1 MIKIK
6 IKKGNTVKI
15 LSGNDKGKSGEVIKL
30 FPKNFSAIIKGMNLK
45 KKHQKPTKEKK
56 GGIITMEK
64 PINISNLVLENNKI
78 KPNVKIDKKIKDKKN
93 TIKQKTKLK
102 KK

>member
-56 GGIITMEK
+56 GGIITKENF
-64 PINISNLVLENNKI
+64 INISNLILMEKS
-78 KPNVKIDKKIKDKKN
+78 KETKKVKKAKV
-93 TIKQKTKLK
+93 
-102 KK
+102 

>member
-15 LSGNDKGKSGEVIKL
+15 LSGNDRGKSGEVIKL

-64 PINISNLVLENNKI
+64 PINISNLELMNNKT
-78 KPNVKIDKKIKDKKN
+78 KPAVKIDNKIKDKKK
-93 TIKQKTKLK
+93 TTKQKTKSK

>member
-78 KPNVKIDKKIKDKKN
+78 KPTVKIDKKIKDKKN

>member
-64 PINISNLVLENNKI
+64 PINISNLVLMNNKTKPAAKI
-78 KPNVKIDKKIKDKKN
+78 KKKIKDKKI
-93 TIKQKTKLK
+93 TTKQKTKSK

>member
-64 PINISNLVLENNKI
+64 PINISNLVLENNKF
-78 KPNVKIDKKIKDKKN
+78 KPAVKIDKKIKDKKK

>member
-56 GGIITMEK
+56 GGIITIEK
-64 PINISNLVLENNKI
+64 PINISNLVLENNKF
-78 KPNVKIDKKIKDKKN
+78 KPAAKIDKKIKDKKK

>member
-15 LSGNDKGKSGEVIKL
+15 LSGNDRGKSGEVIKL

-64 PINISNLVLENNKI
+64 PINISNLVLVNNKI
-78 KPNVKIDKKIKDKKN
+78 NPAVKIDKKIKDKKK
-93 TIKQKTKLK
+93 TAKQKVKSK

>member
-15 LSGNDKGKSGEVIKL
+15 LSGNDRGKSGEVIKL

-78 KPNVKIDKKIKDKKN
+78 KPTVKIDKKIKDKKK
-93 TIKQKTKLK
+93 TTKQKTKSK

>member
-15 LSGNDKGKSGEVIKL
+15 LSGNDRGKSGEVIKL

-64 PINISNLVLENNKI
+64 PINISNLVLMNNKT
-78 KPNVKIDKKIKDKKN
+78 KPAVKIDKKIKDKKK

>member
-15 LSGNDKGKSGEVIKL
+15 LSGNDRGKSGEVIKL

-56 GGIITMEK
+56 GGIVSKESFIH
-64 PINISNLVLENNKI
+64 ISNLKLIDEKI
-78 KPNVKIDKKIKDKKN
+78 KN
-93 TIKQKTKLK
+93 K
-102 KK
+102 KKEAKK

>member
-15 LSGNDKGKSGEVIKL
+15 LSGNDRGKSGEVIKL

-56 GGIITMEK
+56 GGIITVSYTHLTL
-64 PINISNLVLENNKI
+64 P
-78 KPNVKIDKKIKDKKN
+78 
-93 TIKQKTKLK
+93 TI
-102 KK
+102 

>member
-15 LSGNDKGKSGEVIKL
+15 LSGNDRGKSGEVIKL

-78 KPNVKIDKKIKDKKN
+78 KPTVKIDKKIKDKKI
-93 TIKQKTKLK
+93 TTKQKTKSK

>member
-15 LSGNDKGKSGEVIKL
+15 LSGNDRGKSGEVIKL

-64 PINISNLVLENNKI
+64 PINISNLVLANNKT
-78 KPNVKIDKKIKDKKN
+78 KPAVKTDTKIKDKKK
-93 TIKQKTKLK
+93 TTKQKTKSK

>member
-64 PINISNLVLENNKI
+64 PINIANLVLENNKF
-78 KPNVKIDKKIKDKKN
+78 KPAVKIDKKIKDKKK

>member
-15 LSGNDKGKSGEVIKL
+15 LSGNDRGKSGEVIKL

-64 PINISNLVLENNKI
+64 PINISNLVLENDKI
-78 KPNVKIDKKIKDKKN
+78 KPAVKIDKKFKDKKK
-93 TIKQKTKLK
+93 TTKQKTKSK

>member
-15 LSGNDKGKSGEVIKL
+15 LSGNDRGKSGEVIKL

-64 PINISNLVLENNKI
+64 PINISNLALVKNKE
-78 KPNVKIDKKIKDKKN
+78 KPASKISNTAKDKKK
-93 TIKQKTKLK
+93 IIMKKTKSK

>member
-15 LSGNDKGKSGEVIKL
+15 LSGNDRGKSGEVIKL

-64 PINISNLVLENNKI
+64 PINISNLVLENDKI
-78 KPNVKIDKKIKDKKN
+78 KPAVKIDKKIKDKKK
-93 TIKQKTKLK
+93 TTKQKTKSK

>member
-64 PINISNLVLENNKI
+64 PINISNLLLENNKI
-78 KPNVKIDKKIKDKKN
+78 KPAVKIDKKIKDKKK

>member
-78 KPNVKIDKKIKDKKN
+78 KPTVKIDKKIKDKKI
-93 TIKQKTKLK
+93 TTKQKTKSK

>member
-15 LSGNDKGKSGEVIKL
+15 LSGNDRGKSGEVIKL
-30 FPKNFSAIIKGMNLK
+30 FPKNFSAIVKGMNL
-45 KKHQKPTKEKK
+45 
-56 GGIITMEK
+56 
-64 PINISNLVLENNKI
+64 NNKA
-78 KPNVKIDKKIKDKKN
+78 KPVVKIDKKIKDKKK
-93 TIKQKTKLK
+93 TIKKKTKSK

>member
-15 LSGNDKGKSGEVIKL
+15 LSGNDRGKSGEVIKL

-64 PINISNLVLENNKI
+64 PINISNLVLENNKT
-78 KPNVKIDKKIKDKKN
+78 KPTVKIDKKIKDKKN

>member
-30 FPKNFSAIIKGMNLK
+30 FPKNFQLLS
-45 KKHQKPTKEKK
+45 KE
-56 GGIITMEK
+56 
-64 PINISNLVLENNKI
+64 
-78 KPNVKIDKKIKDKKN
+78 
-93 TIKQKTKLK
+93 
-102 KK
+102 

>member
-15 LSGNDKGKSGEVIKL
+15 LSGNDRGKSGEVIKL
-30 FPKNFSAIIKGMNLK
+30 FPKNFSAIVKGMNLK

-56 GGIITMEK
+56 GGIVSKENFIHL
-64 PINISNLVLENNKI
+64 SNLKLVEEKI
-78 KPNVKIDKKIKDKKN
+78 KNKKTEVKK
-93 TIKQKTKLK
+93 
-102 KK
+102 

>member
-15 LSGNDKGKSGEVIKL
+15 LSGNDRGKSGEVIKL

-78 KPNVKIDKKIKDKKN
+78 KPTVKIDKKIKDKKN

>member
-78 KPNVKIDKKIKDKKN
+78 KPTVKIDKKIKDKKK

>member
-15 LSGNDKGKSGEVIKL
+15 LSGNDRGKSGEVIKL
-30 FPKNFSAIIKGMNLK
+30 FPKNFSAIVKGMNLK

-64 PINISNLVLENNKI
+64 PINISNMVLLNNKA
-78 KPNVKIDKKIKDKKN
+78 KPVVKIDKKIKDKKI
-93 TIKQKTKLK
+93 TTKQKTKSK

>member
-15 LSGNDKGKSGEVIKL
+15 LSGNDRGKSGEVIKL

-64 PINISNLVLENNKI
+64 PINISNLALVKNKEKLATKINNTA
-78 KPNVKIDKKIKDKKN
+78 KDKKKI
-93 TIKQKTKLK
+93 IKQKTKSK

>member
-1 MIKIK
+1 M
-6 IKKGNTVKI
+6 
-15 LSGNDKGKSGEVIKL
+15 SGNDRGKSGEVIKL
-30 FPKNFSAIIKGMNLK
+30 FPKNFAAIIKGMNLK

-64 PINISNLVLENNKI
+64 PINILNLALVKNKEKLATKINNTA
-78 KPNVKIDKKIKDKKN
+78 KDKKKI
-93 TIKQKTKLK
+93 IKQKTKSK

>member
-15 LSGNDKGKSGEVIKL
+15 LSGNDRGKSGEVIKL
-30 FPKNFSAIIKGMNLK
+30 FSAIVKGMNLK

-64 PINISNLVLENNKI
+64 PINISNMVLLNNKA
-78 KPNVKIDKKIKDKKN
+78 KPVVKIDKKIKDKKK
-93 TIKQKTKLK
+93 TIKKKTKSK

>member
-15 LSGNDKGKSGEVIKL
+15 LSGNDRGKSGEVIKL

-45 KKHQKPTKEKK
+45 KKHQKPTKKK
-56 GGIITMEK
+56 RAE
-64 PINISNLVLENNKI
+64 
-78 KPNVKIDKKIKDKKN
+78 
-93 TIKQKTKLK
+93 
-102 KK
+102 

>member
-15 LSGNDKGKSGEVIKL
+15 LSGNDRGKSGEVIKL

-64 PINISNLVLENNKI
+64 PINISNLVLENNKFKRI
-78 KPNVKIDKKIKDKKN
+78 VLRSQQVQLF
-93 TIKQKTKLK
+93 TF
-102 KK
+102 

>member
-1 MIKIK
+1 M
-6 IKKGNTVKI
+6 
-15 LSGNDKGKSGEVIKL
+15 SGNDRGKSGEVIKL

-64 PINISNLVLENNKI
+64 PINISNLVLVNNKI
-78 KPNVKIDKKIKDKKN
+78 NPAVKIDKKIKDKKK
-93 TIKQKTKLK
+93 TAKQKARSK

>member
-15 LSGNDKGKSGEVIKL
+15 LSGNDRGKSGEVIKL

-64 PINISNLVLENNKI
+64 PINISNLILVNSKT
-78 KPNVKIDKKIKDKKN
+78 KPAVKTDAEIKDKK
-93 TIKQKTKLK
+93 KSTKRRT
-102 KK
+102 

>member
-15 LSGNDKGKSGEVIKL
+15 LSGNDRGKSGEVIKL

-78 KPNVKIDKKIKDKKN
+78 KPTVKIDKKIKDKKK

>member
-45 KKHQKPTKEKK
+45 KKHQKPTKEKRA
-56 GGIITMEK
+56 E
-64 PINISNLVLENNKI
+64 
-78 KPNVKIDKKIKDKKN
+78 
-93 TIKQKTKLK
+93 
-102 KK
+102 